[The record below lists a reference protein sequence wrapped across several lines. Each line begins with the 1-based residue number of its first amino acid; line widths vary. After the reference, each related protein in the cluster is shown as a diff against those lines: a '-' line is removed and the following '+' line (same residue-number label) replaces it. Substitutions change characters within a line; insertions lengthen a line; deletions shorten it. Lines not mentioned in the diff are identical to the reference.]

1 MGLRGTQPMHR
12 EEMDGGLKIRG
23 NSTHVW
29 RGDGSGTENWVG
41 GTSCTKRRLK
51 GEVESSQG
59 ELDG

>member
-1 MGLRGTQPMHR
+1 MHR